1 LIRDIISTRI
11 LKIKMVKELYTTQ
24 QIHRVLIGAGIEIEA
39 EYGTDYIIFCPYH
52 NNNRTPA
59 GEVSK
64 EKGTFFCFGC
74 QTTRSLVEL
83 IMHMTNRTYFETI
96 RFIKSKETEID
107 IESVVNKT
115 MHKIPDFVQYDE
127 LLIKRLNKQAL
138 DSPRAIT
145 YFEGR
150 RLTKESVIKFDLGFS
165 EKQDSVIIPMQSPD
179 GMSIGF
185 VARTIEGK
193 EFKNTP
199 GLPKS
204 KILFNLHRVKSSKI
218 VYVVESSFDAIR
230 LDQVGFPAV
239 ATLGANVSSSQIE
252 LLKRYFTGIVLV
264 ADNDEA
270 GVIMSERLSEKLGS
284 LVTIISPDKKYKDI
298 GDMTDDEIRTLE
310 FQFDN
315 VIESMLK

>member
-1 LIRDIISTRI
+1 
-11 LKIKMVKELYTTQ
+11 MAKELYTTQ
-24 QIHRVLIGAGIEIEA
+24 QIHRVLTGAGIDIEA

-64 EKGTFFCFGC
+64 ESGLFFCFGC

-83 IMHMTNRTYFETI
+83 IMHMTSRTYFETV
-96 RFIKSKETEID
+96 RFIKSKETETD
-107 IESVVNKT
+107 IEAVINKAL
-115 MHKIPDFVQYDE
+115 HQIPDFVQYDE

-138 DSPRAIT
+138 DSPRAMT

-150 RLTKESVIKFDLGFS
+150 RLTRESVIKFDLGYS
-165 EKQDSVIIPMQSPD
+165 EKQDSVVIPMQSPD

-185 VARTIEGK
+185 VARTVEGK

-204 KILFNLHRVKSSKI
+204 KILFNLHRVKASKI

-252 LLKRYFTGIVLV
+252 LLKRYFTGVVLV
-264 ADNDEA
+264 ADNDDA
-270 GVIMSERLSEKLGS
+270 GMIMAERLIEKMGN
-284 LVTIISPDKKYKDI
+284 LVTIIRPDKRYKDI

-315 VIESMLK
+315 VIDSMLK

>member
-1 LIRDIISTRI
+1 MIRAITDIRI
-11 LKIKMVKELYTTQ
+11 LKTKMAKELYTTQ
-24 QIHRVLIGAGIEIEA
+24 QIHRVLTGAGIDIEA

-64 EKGTFFCFGC
+64 ESGLFFCFGC

-83 IMHMTNRTYFETI
+83 IMHMTSRTYFETV
-96 RFIKSKETEID
+96 RFIKSKETETD
-107 IESVVNKT
+107 IKSVINKALHQ
-115 MHKIPDFVQYDE
+115 MPDFVQYDE

-138 DSPRAIT
+138 DSPRAMT

-150 RLTKESVIKFDLGFS
+150 RLTRESVIKFDLGFS
-165 EKQDSVIIPMQSPD
+165 EKQDSVVIPMQSPD

-204 KILFNLHRVKSSKI
+204 KILFNLHRVKASKI

-252 LLKRYFTGIVLV
+252 LLKRYFTGVVLV
-264 ADNDEA
+264 ADNDDA
-270 GVIMSERLSEKLGS
+270 GMIMAERLTEKMGN
-284 LVTIISPDKKYKDI
+284 LVTIIRPDKKYKDI

-315 VIESMLK
+315 VIDSMLK